1 MCMQQVILILTNL
14 KYIGLIFKRQRNNM
28 FINLAYKII
37 ISQSSP
43 FYKNIMVSQTFV
55 TRAQSLRVSS
65 VSENGLHAF
74 CLIWIYSLLNVHSVL
89 YVFSNP
95 QFLKRKPW
103 LNWKIYFNWF
113 SWKPLY
119 LLHENMYNLIN
130 SK

>member
-1 MCMQQVILILTNL
+1 
-14 KYIGLIFKRQRNNM
+14 M

-74 CLIWIYSLLNVHSVL
+74 CSI
-89 YVFSNP
+89 
-95 QFLKRKPW
+95 
-103 LNWKIYFNWF
+103 
-113 SWKPLY
+113 
-119 LLHENMYNLIN
+119 
-130 SK
+130 

>member
-1 MCMQQVILILTNL
+1 MHAASYLNSYKFEKYWLNL
-14 KYIGLIFKRQRNNM
+14 YTSEEYM

>member
-1 MCMQQVILILTNL
+1 MHAASYLNSYKFEKYWLNL
-14 KYIGLIFKRQRNNM
+14 YTSEEYM

-43 FYKNIMVSQTFV
+43 FYKNIMVSQTVV

-95 QFLKRKPW
+95 KFLKRKPW

>member
-1 MCMQQVILILTNL
+1 MHAASYLNSYKFEKDWLNL
-14 KYIGLIFKRQRNNM
+14 YTSEEYM

-74 CLIWIYSLLNVHSVL
+74 CLIWIYSLLNVHSVF